1 MTEKRGNLGNWSE
14 LFALAYIV
22 VNRGAYGPFPKD
34 PAAARK
40 FFRVLEIF
48 LNELNP
54 KAEIQYVLHEE
65 SVAVNR
71 SDMESSSL
79 DLDLITQALEQLALD
94 LKSDGSTR
102 HFSIASGQQ
111 LLGLLGKKDIGASS
125 SQKISDFELIISD
138 PQTGNPSPR
147 IGYSVKS
154 SIGSPATLFNASGS
168 TNFVYE
174 VLHAEGLNPNDFLT
188 GDSLKG
194 HIRQL
199 LEAGFSLKFDSMQS
213 EVFRDNL
220 MRVDS
225 LMPELLAQVLV
236 VSLSGK
242 SGNFSDVVE
251 SVFGLDDPLGA
262 QRVFKMKQLL
272 GSIAMGLRAGTA
284 WDGDPTK
291 FKGIIVVDSVGNVI
305 FNYQFNQ
312 IEFWDYLYSSVK
324 FEIPMRSRHGF
335 GRVYQEQ
342 NRFFIKLNLQLR
354 FMK

>member
-1 MTEKRGNLGNWSE
+1 MAEKRGNLGNWSE

-22 VNRGAYGPFPKD
+22 VNRGAHGPFPKD

-40 FFRVLEIF
+40 FFRVLEVF

-54 KAEIQYVLHEE
+54 KAEIHYVLGDD
-65 SVAVNR
+65 SVEVHRNDVA
-71 SDMESSSL
+71 STIL
-79 DLDLITQALEQLALD
+79 DLELISQALDQLAHD

-111 LLGLLGKKDIGASS
+111 LLSLLGKKDIGASS

-174 VLHAEGLNPNDFLT
+174 ILHPQGLNPLDALS

-194 HIRQL
+194 HVRQL
-199 LEAGFSLKFDSMQS
+199 LQAGFELKFDSMQS
-213 EVFRDNL
+213 DIFRDNL

-225 LMPELLAQVLV
+225 LMPELISQLLV

-242 SGNFSDVVE
+242 SAIFSAVVE
-251 SVFGLDDPLGA
+251 SVFGPNDPLSG
-262 QRVFKMKQLL
+262 QRIFKMKQLL
-272 GSIAMGLRAGTA
+272 GSIAMGLRAGQT

-291 FKGIIVVDSVGNVI
+291 FKGIIVVDGIGNVI

-312 IEFWDYLYSSVK
+312 IDFWEYLYTGVK

-335 GRVYQEQ
+335 GRVYEE
-342 NRFFIKLNLQLR
+342 NGRFFIKLNLQLR
-354 FMK
+354 FIK